1 MKVLKF
7 GGSSLKSGE
16 AMRRVCRIIANDD
29 EWKVVI
35 VSALS
40 GVTEELIQFVSQLRK
55 EEEVEAFIRTM
66 EEKHAS
72 LIRESVDNEAVRKAA
87 CAKVAEKITRLERAL
102 YGFCYLEELTP
113 RTKDIVQSL
122 GERLSV
128 VVVAAAL
135 QDIGVKGV
143 GIDADELGIIT
154 DGVYG
159 GATADL
165 ESTRKHVAPKIR
177 TMFDRGET
185 PVITGF
191 FGRTEEGHVTIFGR
205 NGSDYSAA
213 VIANVLNAD
222 SLEIWKDVDG
232 FMSVDPKIVKEAVAI
247 EALSYD
253 EAAELSYFGAQVLH
267 PRTVEPARMKN
278 ITIYVRNVFKP
289 ELKGTAIQPSGV
301 QRAQTIKS
309 ISFMKNMAIIK
320 VYGAGAGT
328 KTGVMSEI
336 STKLTE
342 AGVNI
347 YSAATS
353 QTCIAFLVSKNDLP
367 IAEKALEQSKK
378 GVIEKIETVQDIA
391 LLCVV
396 GEGLGYEK
404 GIAARV
410 FSAVASEGVSVN
422 MISAGASLVAY
433 HFTVDKKDLERT
445 IRAIHK
451 EFFDSHGPYPE
462 A

>member
-16 AMRRVCRIIANDD
+16 GMRRVGRIIAAD
-29 EWKVVI
+29 EEWRVVV
-35 VSALS
+35 VSAIS

-55 EEEVEAFIRTM
+55 EDEVEAFIKSM
-66 EEKHAS
+66 EEKHVA
-72 LIRESVDNEAVRKAA
+72 LLGEAVQNEGVRKEA
-87 CAKVAEKITRLERAL
+87 CAKMREKITRLERAL

-128 VVVAAAL
+128 VLVTATL
-135 QDIGVKGV
+135 QDMGVKAV
-143 GIDADELGIIT
+143 AIDADELGIIT

-159 GATADL
+159 SASADL
-165 ESTRKHVAPKIR
+165 EATRKHVCPRVRA
-177 TMFDRGET
+177 MFDRGET
-185 PVITGF
+185 PVVTGF
-191 FGRTEEGHVTIFGR
+191 FGRTPEGHVTVFGR

-213 VIANVLNAD
+213 VVANVLNAD
-222 SLEIWKDVDG
+222 ALEIWKDVDG
-232 FMSVDPKIVKEAVAI
+232 FMSVDPKIVREAVPI
-247 EALSYD
+247 DLLSYD

-278 ITIYVRNVFKP
+278 ITIFVRNVFKP
-289 ELKGTAIQPSGV
+289 ELKGTAIKPSGV
-301 QRAQTIKS
+301 QKAHGIKS

-336 STKLTE
+336 SSKLTE

-353 QTCIAFLVSKNDLP
+353 QTCIAFLVSKGDLQ
-367 IAEKALEQSKK
+367 AAGRALEESRK
-378 GVIEKIETVQDIA
+378 GVIEKIENTDDIA

-410 FSAVASEGVSVN
+410 FTAVAREGVSVN
-422 MISAGASLVAY
+422 LISAGASLVAY
-433 HFTVDKKDLERT
+433 HFTVDRKDLERT
-445 IRAIHK
+445 IKAIHK
-451 EFFDSHGPYPE
+451 EFFG

>member
-16 AMRRVCRIIANDD
+16 GIRRVCKIIANDD
-29 EWKVVI
+29 EWKVIV
-35 VSALS
+35 VSAIS
-40 GVTEELIQFVSQLRK
+40 GVTEELITFVSQMRK
-55 EEEVEAFIRTM
+55 EDEVESFIKNM
-66 EEKHAS
+66 EEKHLA
-72 LIRESVDNEAVRKAA
+72 LLNDSVKNEAVRNAA
-87 CAKVAEKITRLERAL
+87 CAKMKEKLLKLERAL
-102 YGFCYLEELTP
+102 YGFSYLEELTP

-128 VVVAAAL
+128 VLVAAAL
-135 QDIGVKGV
+135 QDIGVKALGM
-143 GIDADELGIIT
+143 DADELGVIT

-159 GATADL
+159 QASADL
-165 ESTRKHVAPKIR
+165 EATTKNIAPKIR
-177 TMFDRGET
+177 AMFDRGET
-185 PVITGF
+185 PVVTGF
-191 FGRTEEGHVTIFGR
+191 FGRTPEGHVTVFGR
-205 NGSDYSAA
+205 NGSDYSAS
-213 VIANVLNAD
+213 VIANCLNAD
-222 SLEIWKDVDG
+222 ALEIWKDVDG

-247 EALSYD
+247 DQLSYD

-278 ITIYVRNVFKP
+278 ISILVKNTFKP
-289 ELKGTAIQPSGV
+289 ELKGTIIKPSGV

-320 VYGAGAGT
+320 IFGAGAGY

-336 STKLTE
+336 SQKLTD
-342 AGVNI
+342 ADVNI

-353 QTCIAFLVSKNDLP
+353 QTCIALLISKNDTAR
-367 IAEKALEQSKK
+367 AEKALAKSKK
-378 GVIEKIETVQDIA
+378 GVVERIEILDDIA

-410 FSAVASEGVSVN
+410 FTAVAKEGVNVM
-422 MISAGASLVAY
+422 MISAGASFVAY

-445 IRAIHK
+445 IKAIHR
-451 EFFDSHGPYPE
+451 EFFS
-462 A
+462 

>member
-1 MKVLKF
+1 MKVMKF

-16 AMRRVCRIIANDD
+16 GMKRVCKIISSDP
-29 EWKVVI
+29 ELKVVV

-40 GVTEELIQFVSQLRK
+40 GVTEDLIQFMGQLRK
-55 EEEVEAFIRTM
+55 EDEIEAFIKGM
-66 EEKHAS
+66 EDRHIA
-72 LIRESVDNEAVRKAA
+72 LLTESVENDTIRKEA
-87 CAKVAEKITRLERAL
+87 CAKIKDKLVRLERAL
-102 YGFCYLEELTP
+102 YGFVYLEELTP
-113 RTKDIVQSL
+113 RTRDIIQSL

-128 VVVAAAL
+128 VLVAATL
-135 QDIGVKGV
+135 QEMGAKAVS
-143 GIDADELGIIT
+143 IDADELGIIT

-159 GATADL
+159 GASAILDATSKNICPRL
-165 ESTRKHVAPKIR
+165 RQ
-177 TMFDRGET
+177 MFDRGEM
-185 PVITGF
+185 PVVTGF
-191 FGRTEEGHVTIFGR
+191 FGRTVEGHVTIFGR

-213 VIANVLNAD
+213 VIANALNAD

-232 FMSVDPKIVKEAVAI
+232 FMSVDPKIVKEAVPI
-247 EALSYD
+247 ETLSYD

-278 ITIYVRNVFKP
+278 ITIYVKNVFRP
-289 ELKGTAIQPSGV
+289 ELRGTAIKPSGV
-301 QRAQTIKS
+301 QKVAGIKS

-320 VYGAGAGT
+320 IYGAGAGT
-328 KTGVMSEI
+328 KTGVISEI
-336 STKLTE
+336 SSKLTE

-353 QTCIAFLVSKNDLP
+353 QTCVAFLIAKHDLHL
-367 IAEKALEQSKK
+367 AQRTLETSKK
-378 GVIEKIETVQDIA
+378 GVIERIETTDDIA

-410 FSAVASEGVSVN
+410 FTAVAKEGVSVN

-445 IRAIHK
+445 TRAIHA
-451 EFFDSHGPYPE
+451 EFFHRAG
-462 A
+462 

>member
-16 AMRRVCRIIANDD
+16 GIRRVCNIIANDD
-29 EWKVVI
+29 EWKVVV
-35 VSALS
+35 VSAIS
-40 GVTEELIQFVSQLRK
+40 GVTEELITFVSQLRK
-55 EEEVEAFIRTM
+55 EDEVEAFIKNM
-66 EEKHAS
+66 EEKHLA
-72 LIRESVDNEAVRKAA
+72 LLNDSVKSGAVHKAA
-87 CAKVAEKITRLERAL
+87 CAKMKEKLLKLERAL
-102 YGFCYLEELTP
+102 YGFSYLEELTP

-128 VVVAAAL
+128 VLVAAAL
-135 QDIGVKGV
+135 QDMGVKAV
-143 GIDADELGIIT
+143 GMDADELGIIT

-159 GATADL
+159 QASADL
-165 ESTRKHVAPKIR
+165 EATTKSIAPKIR
-177 TMFDRGET
+177 AMFDRGET
-185 PVITGF
+185 PVVTGF
-191 FGRTEEGHVTIFGR
+191 FGRTPEGHVTVFGR
-205 NGSDYSAA
+205 NGSDYSAS
-213 VIANVLNAD
+213 VIANCLNAD
-222 SLEIWKDVDG
+222 ALEIWKDVDG
-232 FMSVDPKIVKEAVAI
+232 FMSVDPKIVKEAVPI
-247 EALSYD
+247 DQLSYD

-278 ITIYVRNVFKP
+278 ITILVKNTFRP
-289 ELKGTAIQPSGV
+289 ELKGTIIKPSGV

-320 VYGAGAGT
+320 IFGAGAGY

-336 STKLTE
+336 SQKLTD
-342 AGVNI
+342 ADVNI

-353 QTCIAFLVSKNDLP
+353 QTCIALLISKND
-367 IAEKALEQSKK
+367 IARAEKALAKSKK
-378 GVIEKIETVQDIA
+378 GVVERIEIIDDTA

-410 FSAVASEGVSVN
+410 FTAVASEGVNVM
-422 MISAGASLVAY
+422 MISAGASFVAY

-445 IRAIHK
+445 IKAIHR
-451 EFFDSHGPYPE
+451 EFFN
-462 A
+462 

>member
-16 AMRRVCRIIANDD
+16 ALHRVGRIIADEDD
-29 EWKVVI
+29 WKVVV

-55 EEEVEAFIRTM
+55 EDDVEAFIKNM
-66 EEKHAS
+66 EDKHIA
-72 LIRESVDNEAVRKAA
+72 LLKEAVKNEAVRKEA
-87 CAKVAEKITRLERAL
+87 CNKMKEKITKLERSL

-113 RTKDIVQSL
+113 RTKDIVESL
-122 GERLSV
+122 GERFSV
-128 VVVAAAL
+128 VLVAATL
-135 QDIGVKGV
+135 QDMGVKAIP
-143 GIDADELGIIT
+143 IDADDLGIIT

-159 GATADL
+159 SASANL
-165 ESTRKHVAPKIR
+165 EATRKHVCPKIR
-177 TMFDRGET
+177 AMFDRGET
-185 PVITGF
+185 PVVTGF
-191 FGRTEEGHVTIFGR
+191 FGRTEDGHVTVFGR
-205 NGSDYSAA
+205 NGSDYSAS

-222 SLEIWKDVDG
+222 ALEIWKDVDG
-232 FMSVDPKIVKEAVAI
+232 FMSVDPKIVKEAVPI
-247 EALSYD
+247 DQLSYD

-267 PRTVEPARMKN
+267 PRTVEPARMKA
-278 ITIYVRNVFKP
+278 ITIHVRNVFRP
-289 ELKGTAIQPSGV
+289 ELKGTEIKPSGV
-301 QRAQTIKS
+301 ERTQTIKS
-309 ISFMKNMAIIK
+309 ISFIKNMAIIK
-320 VYGAGAGT
+320 VYGAGAGY

-336 STKLTE
+336 SSKLTE
-342 AGVNI
+342 VGVNI

-367 IAEKALEQSKK
+367 AAEAALEESKK
-378 GVIEKIETVQDIA
+378 GVIEKVETVDDIA

-410 FSAVASEGVSVN
+410 FTAVAREGVSVN

-433 HFTVDKKDLERT
+433 HFTVDRKDLERT
-445 IRAIHK
+445 IKAIHR
-451 EFFDSHGPYPE
+451 EFFH
-462 A
+462 

>member
-16 AMRRVCRIIANDD
+16 GIHRVCKIIANDD
-29 EWKVVI
+29 EWKVVV
-35 VSALS
+35 VSAIS
-40 GVTEELIQFVSQLRK
+40 GVTEELITFVSQMRK
-55 EEEVEAFIRTM
+55 EDEVEAFIKNM
-66 EEKHAS
+66 EEKHLA
-72 LIRESVDNEAVRKAA
+72 LLNDSVKNEAVRNAA
-87 CAKVAEKITRLERAL
+87 CAKMKEKLLKLERAL
-102 YGFCYLEELTP
+102 YGFSYLEELTP

-128 VVVAAAL
+128 VLVAAAL
-135 QDIGVKGV
+135 QDMGVKALGM
-143 GIDADELGIIT
+143 DADELGIIT

-159 GATADL
+159 QASADL
-165 ESTRKHVAPKIR
+165 DATTKNIAPKIR
-177 TMFDRGET
+177 AMFNRGET
-185 PVITGF
+185 PVVTGF
-191 FGRTEEGHVTIFGR
+191 FGRTPEGHVTVFGR
-205 NGSDYSAA
+205 NGSDYSAS
-213 VIANVLNAD
+213 VIANCLNAD
-222 SLEIWKDVDG
+222 ALEIWKDVDG
-232 FMSVDPKIVKEAVAI
+232 FMSVDPKIVKEAVPI
-247 EALSYD
+247 DQLSYD

-278 ITIYVRNVFKP
+278 ITILVKNTFKP
-289 ELKGTAIQPSGV
+289 ELKGTIIKPSGV

-320 VYGAGAGT
+320 IFGAGAGY

-336 STKLTE
+336 SQKLTD
-342 AGVNI
+342 ADVNI

-353 QTCIAFLVSKNDLP
+353 QTCIALLIAKHDISH
-367 IAEKALEQSKK
+367 AEKALAQSKR
-378 GVIEKIETVQDIA
+378 GVVERIEIIDDTA

-410 FSAVASEGVSVN
+410 FTAVAKEGVNVM
-422 MISAGASLVAY
+422 MISAGASFVAY

-445 IRAIHK
+445 IKAIHR
-451 EFFDSHGPYPE
+451 EFFS
-462 A
+462 